1 MDPFAPKNTTATVD
15 FSKFTVEDME
25 GATVAFLILA
35 MLNWIA
41 QFGKYFVYFW
51 FVLGLEEIIATLMG
65 AVSTVTGGVDTSSV
79 ASATAG
85 ANAFAGLASTFTK
98 LLAKFTVIIPAGL
111 FVGTML
117 NSALTF
123 WPMIA
128 YRSKYELDAK
138 SLGYFYSSCQ
148 AFYYGWLILGWAP
161 TVMFMLDG
169 ILAAPF
175 GTGSFGGWG
184 LNLFIIEASLY
195 ALTTI
200 VLSWVFPAFD
210 AWFIKNHVD

>member
-1 MDPFAPKNTTATVD
+1 MAPKNTTAPVD

-35 MLNWIA
+35 MVNWIA

-51 FVLGLEEIIATLMG
+51 FVLGLEEIIAT
-65 AVSTVTGGVDTSSV
+65 VTGAATTVSGGIDTSSV

-85 ANAFAGLASTFTK
+85 ANAFAGLADTFTK
-98 LLAKFTVIIPAGL
+98 LLAKFSVIIPLGL
-111 FVGTML
+111 FMGTML

-123 WPMIA
+123 WPMVA
-128 YRSKYELDAK
+128 YRSKYELDAR

-148 AFYYGWLILGWAP
+148 AFYYSWLVVGWLPA
-161 TVMFMLDG
+161 VMFMLDG
-169 ILAAPF
+169 ILAAPL
-175 GTGSFGGWG
+175 GTGSFSGWN
-184 LNLFIIEASLY
+184 LNLFIIEVGLWG
-195 ALTTI
+195 LTVI

-210 AWFIKNHVD
+210 AWFIKNHVDQAH